1 MRRFRSA
8 RWLLGLFGAA
18 SLVVT
23 VQPPAAR
30 SQTVESLKD
39 RMAAIQ
45 EDLDETTA
53 KLEAL
58 RDDEGE
64 LTLRIQEL
72 DSRIEE
78 IGEDNAELQDRA
90 IQRARSLYMGGSSG
104 MLETLLSARDIGE
117 LSAELEYATH
127 VSDSDTLLF
136 LRYSRVAEEL
146 RVARAEAEQRSR
158 ELAGVR
164 ESLTDASD
172 DLQER
177 FVAAQ
182 DDYEA
187 LKKKLAEEAAAAAE
201 SSSVAS
207 SGSQPAAAQPSTNS
221 APPPITDGMTCPVDG
236 PNSFIDSWGYPRSGG
251 RTHEGTDI
259 MAADGTPVVAIT
271 DGTIT
276 YAGYGDSAGNWLVLT
291 GSDGHG
297 YWYMHN
303 RQNLVS
309 GGRVSVGQ
317 QIATVGNTGNA
328 SGGAPHVHFEYHPGG
343 GGPVNPYPMLRGLC

>member
-1 MRRFRSA
+1 MRSHHFV
-8 RWLLGLFGAA
+8 RWSIGVFGAL
-18 SLVVT
+18 SLVLSVG
-23 VQPPAAR
+23 PPAAR
-30 SQTVESLKD
+30 SQTIETLKE

-53 KLEAL
+53 RLEAL

-104 MLETLLSARDIGE
+104 MLEALLSARDIGE

-136 LRYSRVAEEL
+136 LRYSRVADEL
-146 RVARAEAEQRSR
+146 RAARAEAEERSR
-158 ELAGVR
+158 ELAEVR
-164 ESLTDASD
+164 ESLTGASA
-172 DLQER
+172 DLQDR

-182 DDYEA
+182 DEYEA
-187 LKKKLAEEAAAAAE
+187 LKKKLAEEAAAAAA
-201 SSSVAS
+201 AS
-207 SGSQPAAAQPSTNS
+207 SASTGSQSSAPQPSANA

-259 MAADGTPVVAIT
+259 MAADGTSVVAIT

-276 YAGYGDSAGNWLVLT
+276 YAGYGDSAGNWLILSGT
-291 GSDGHG
+291 DGNA
-297 YWYMHN
+297 YWYLHN

-317 QIATVGNTGNA
+317 QIATVGSTGNA